1 MDFVRLMVVFALTYL
16 KLLAATCLTAKV
28 TCLATR
34 YWPLFVSHTQVLLH
48 GLTPWKEEH
57 PPRGGGLVDYAK
69 TLHHSRVTSFHDD
82 ADEGEA
88 AAEAGGAKDE
98 RRRVRR
104 GMQCVSQRHY
114 TLELVEAT
122 CRYYFTCLA
131 VT

>member
-1 MDFVRLMVVFALTYL
+1 MVIFALTNL
-16 KLLAATCLTAKV
+16 KLLAETCLTAKV

-34 YWPLFVSHTQVLLH
+34 YWPLLVSYTQVLLH

-57 PPRGGGLVDYAK
+57 PPRGGGLLDFAK
-69 TLHHSRVTSFHDD
+69 TLHHSPVTSFHDD

-88 AAEAGGAKDE
+88 GAKVGGAKDGQ
-98 RRRVRR
+98 RRVRR
-104 GMQCVSQRHY
+104 GMQRVSQRHY
-114 TLELVEAT
+114 ALELVEAT